1 MAELIRGIH
10 PQVLADYRLEA
21 AIPDVADRSAVPVG
35 IDVDLPGRMPEA
47 VEATAYF
54 VVCEALTNVAR
65 HSGATRASVTGR
77 YADGRHTVGVPAEGP
92 AAASWRSC
100 LTPPGGRLRPRPGGC
115 GGAGL
120 GDPADGL
127 VRMYRRS

>member
-10 PQVLADYRLEA
+10 PQVLADYRLADYRLEA
-21 AIPDVADRSAVPVG
+21 AIPDVADRSAVPVD

-77 YADGRHTVGVPAEGP
+77 YADGRGAAEIGADGRGGAAAVCVPAEE
-92 AAASWRSC
+92 
-100 LTPPGGRLRPRPGGC
+100 T
-115 GGAGL
+115 
-120 GDPADGL
+120 
-127 VRMYRRS
+127 RRRVLAFLQS